1 MSDEN
6 LPQVGGLTSI
16 YPLVMLLSAIFTT
29 GLVFTGMNVPLLVQ
43 ALTGARDSSLVQV
56 TTAAADFWRGTLPPA
71 LGWQWSSSIC
81 LACS

>member
-43 ALTGARDSSLVQV
+43 ALTL
-56 TTAAADFWRGTLPPA
+56 A
-71 LGWQWSSSIC
+71 LATPRWFR
-81 LACS
+81 